1 MSDLYPDHREDLQ
14 SRSQIGGSTFS
25 CKPHPG
31 ERERE
36 KKRERERESERGRG
50 SLRAYLWE
58 FCLLKARSPSNPPKA
73 GPEL

>member
-1 MSDLYPDHREDLQ
+1 MSDLYPDHRKDLQ

-36 KKRERERESERGRG
+36 RERQRESESI
-50 SLRAYLWE
+50 SLGVLPPQGT
-58 FCLLKARSPSNPPKA
+58 KPKQPS
-73 GPEL
+73 

>member
-36 KKRERERESERGRG
+36 RERERKRERERERERRRESESI
-50 SLRAYLWE
+50 SLGVLPPQGT
-58 FCLLKARSPSNPPKA
+58 KPKQPS
-73 GPEL
+73 